1 MVIVTVIDN
10 GNDSDDYTK
19 IVVTVMVMMKMVM
32 IKTIIDVDWY
42 DND

>member
-32 IKTIIDVDWY
+32 IKTIIDVD
-42 DND
+42 